1 MQKEEEKRENHDK
14 NNTNNYSIQIYNSRV
29 HCKELLKDI
38 IKNHTKDGFENFE
51 DVSFFIKKKFNLKKF
66 QYRRKEKVPK
76 SIIDL
81 TNYEKNQLADSN
93 KKIKKKELETINSY
107 MDDLLNQFKILEWVG
122 VGFNNVESFKLNL
135 SLKV

>member
-76 SIIDL
+76 FD
-81 TNYEKNQLADSN
+81 
-93 KKIKKKELETINSY
+93 
-107 MDDLLNQFKILEWVG
+107 
-122 VGFNNVESFKLNL
+122 KL
-135 SLKV
+135 

>member
-76 SIIDL
+76 SIIDF

>member
-81 TNYEKNQLADSN
+81 TNYEKNQLVDSN

>member
-66 QYRRKEKVPK
+66 QYKRKEKVPK